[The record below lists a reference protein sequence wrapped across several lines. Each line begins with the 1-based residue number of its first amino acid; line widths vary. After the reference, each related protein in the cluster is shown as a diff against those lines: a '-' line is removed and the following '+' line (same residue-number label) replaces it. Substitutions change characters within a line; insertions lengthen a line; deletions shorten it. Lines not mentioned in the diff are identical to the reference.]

1 MSAKFENGLL
11 VILSSKLCNH
21 KGHVRSVRMIG
32 GHPVAVNSTE
42 FAHHVSFGFYEKNM
56 SRITVTCGGTLL
68 TMRYFDSMN

>member
-1 MSAKFENGLL
+1 
-11 VILSSKLCNH
+11 
-21 KGHVRSVRMIG
+21 MIG